1 MLAAWDAAAVPQHA
15 ILCDNLVKIYKTAE
29 LEVVALQGL
38 DLVVEPGELI
48 AVVGASGSG
57 KSTLQNILG
66 GVDTP
71 TAGRVEVAGMDL
83 TFLTEHQLTQYRRKV
98 VGFVWQQTARNLLPY
113 RHRRRERRAAD
124 DAGRRLRRRAGAP
137 RSRAPRACRAGAPCR
152 SPPRR
157 AIRRRAAARC
167 RSDRAREPTEHPP
180 RP

>member
-1 MLAAWDAAAVPQHA
+1 M
-15 ILCDNLVKIYKTAE
+15 
-29 LEVVALQGL
+29 
-38 DLVVEPGELI
+38 VEPGELI

-83 TFLTEHQLTQYRRKV
+83 TFLTEHQRTPYRRKV

-113 RHRRRERRAAD
+113 LTAAENVGLPMTLDGVSGGERDHRGRELLELVGLAHRAD
-124 DAGRRLRRRAGAP
+124 HR
-137 RSRAPRACRAGAPCR
+137 
-152 SPPRR
+152 PRR

-167 RSDRAREPTEHPP
+167 RGDRAREPTEHPP
-180 RP
+180 RR